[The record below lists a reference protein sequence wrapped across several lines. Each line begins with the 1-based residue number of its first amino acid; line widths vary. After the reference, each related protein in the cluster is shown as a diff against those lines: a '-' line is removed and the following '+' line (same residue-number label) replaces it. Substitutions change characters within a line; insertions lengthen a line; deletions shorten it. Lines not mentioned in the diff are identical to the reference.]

1 MLVAMPAALRLVLV
15 APDPLVREALSRR
28 LGAVAGV
35 VVVDTLRADAEMRT
49 PLRNAGADVVLWDVP
64 GPDAELPDVVP
75 RGTLVLALVS
85 GAAEGRTARA
95 AGALGAVRRDGEAER
110 IVAAAR
116 AVAAG
121 LMVLDPEV
129 DGLVSGPSEG
139 PPAEALT
146 PREREVLQLLATGL
160 TNHAI
165 ARRLGITEHTA
176 KFHVNSIL
184 GKLGASTRTE
194 AIVQAARLGLVLL

>member
-1 MLVAMPAALRLVLV
+1 MPLRVVIVAS
-15 APDPLVREALSRR
+15 DPLVREALARR
-28 LGAVAGV
+28 LADVEDV
-35 VVVDTLRADAEMRT
+35 DVVDTLAPDADLRA
-49 PLRNAGADVVLWDVP
+49 PLRAAAADVVLWDLP
-64 GPDAELPDVVP
+64 GAEAEMPDAAP
-75 RGTLVLALVS
+75 RGTRVLALVG
-85 GAAEGRTARA
+85 GAGEGRAALA
-95 AGALGAVRRDGEAER
+95 AGAAGAVRRDGEGDR
-110 IVAAAR
+110 IVAGAR

-121 LMVLDPEV
+121 LRVLDPDIE
-129 DGLVSGPSEG
+129 GLWSGPALG

-165 ARRLGITEHTA
+165 AQRLGVSEHTA

>member
-1 MLVAMPAALRLVLV
+1 MSVPLRVVLV
-15 APDPLVREALSRR
+15 ASDPLVREALARR
-28 LGAVAGV
+28 LADAEDVE
-35 VVVDTLRADAEMRT
+35 VVDTLAPHVDLRAPLRAAAADA
-49 PLRNAGADVVLWDVP
+49 VLWDLP
-64 GPDAELPDVVP
+64 SADSELPDAAP
-75 RGTLVLALVS
+75 RGTRVLALVDS
-85 GAAEGRTARA
+85 AAVGRAALA
-95 AGALGAVRRDGEAER
+95 AGAGGAVRRDGESDR

-121 LMVLDPEV
+121 LRVLDPEV
-129 DGLVSGPSEG
+129 EGLWSGPTPG

-165 ARRLGITEHTA
+165 AERLGVSEHTA

-194 AIVQAARLGLVLL
+194 AIVQAARQGLILL